1 MVDALE
7 MLDLRFDKIEK
18 DFERFENA
26 VRIGITNE
34 FRKMILIKNVRLTEL
49 AKRSINVKMMLMLFN
64 LISVDVLKRNLMN
77 SLVTF
82 KHNFISF

>member
-7 MLDLRFDKIEK
+7 MLDLCFDKIEK

-34 FRKMILIKNVRLTEL
+34 FRKMILIKNVRLIES
-49 AKRSINVKMMLMLFN
+49 AKRSINVKIMLMLFN

-77 SLVTF
+77 LLVTF

>member
-7 MLDLRFDKIEK
+7 MLDLCFDKIEK

-34 FRKMILIKNVRLTEL
+34 FRKMILIKNVRLTESV
-49 AKRSINVKMMLMLFN
+49 KRSINVKIMLMLFN

-82 KHNFISF
+82 KHNLISF

>member
-1 MVDALE
+1 VVDALE
-7 MLDLRFDKIEK
+7 MLDLCFDKIEK

-34 FRKMILIKNVRLTEL
+34 FRKMILIKNVRLIES
-49 AKRSINVKMMLMLFN
+49 AKRSINVKIMLMLFN

-77 SLVTF
+77 LLVTF